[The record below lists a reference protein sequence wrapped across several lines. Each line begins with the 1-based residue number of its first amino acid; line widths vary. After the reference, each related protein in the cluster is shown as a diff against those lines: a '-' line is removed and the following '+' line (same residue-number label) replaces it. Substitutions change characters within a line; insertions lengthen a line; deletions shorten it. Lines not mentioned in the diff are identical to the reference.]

1 MGEILVAQ
9 GKRRR
14 SDALGKNE
22 QKEAVRAKIK
32 FKEISTVRTK
42 LKPLSEM

>member
-14 SDALGKNE
+14 SVALGKNE
-22 QKEAVRAKIK
+22 QKEVVRAQMK
-32 FKEISTVRTK
+32 FKEISTVRTE
-42 LKPLSEM
+42 LKPRSEM